1 MQENTKIAA
10 IYCRVSTQEQAEH
23 GYSIGEQEE
32 RLRDYCRA
40 RGWVV
45 SKAYVDAGYSGAKT
59 DRPALQELMN
69 DIKRAHAP
77 DIVIVWK
84 LDRLSRSQKDTL
96 YLVEDVF
103 GANNVDF
110 VSMNENFDTSTP
122 FGKAMVGILSV
133 FAQLEREQIKERM
146 SMGSVARAKSGLFH
160 GGANIP
166 IGYDYIDGRLIVNDY
181 EAMQV
186 RKIFEMF
193 NNGESLHAIWR
204 AFEERGYHTKFGPW
218 PSSAAIRRTLLN
230 PIYIGLVGYKKKRY
244 PGQHE
249 PIVSEEVFNAAQE
262 RLNKMKDSRQ
272 ITPYRAASLL
282 GGLIWCGRCGAR
294 YSIRRSRRKSSQGH
308 EVEYGYYA
316 CYSRS
321 NSNRAMAKGP
331 CDNKNWKVADLD
343 EYVIREIEKL
353 SFDRSMVSEI
363 AGVNDDDSSSVD
375 EAAAIQNRIKE
386 IEEQIKRLLDLCQFD
401 IGSPIQEIYDR
412 IKKLQKERDQLE
424 QEISEYESDSK
435 ADALKEINSILD
447 TAPEV
452 LRNSNDLAEKRRV
465 IVSLVESVTVDGE
478 ELFISWAF

>member
-1 MQENTKIAA
+1 MSIKTAA

-59 DRPALQELMN
+59 DRPALQELMK

-146 SMGSVARAKSGLFH
+146 GMGSVARAKSGLFH
-160 GGANIP
+160 GGGNIP
-166 IGYDYIDGRLIVNDY
+166 IGYDYVDGQLLVNEY

-193 NNGESLHAIWR
+193 NAGESLHGIWR
-204 AFEERGYHTKFGPW
+204 IFEERGYHTKFGSW

-249 PIVSEEVFNAAQE
+249 PIITEEVFNTAQE
-262 RLNKMKDSRQ
+262 RMKKMKASRQ

-282 GGLIWCGRCGAR
+282 GGFVWCNRCGAR
-294 YSIRRSRRKSSQGH
+294 YSIRRSRRKSAEGH

-321 NSNRAMAKGP
+321 NSNRAMSKGS

-343 EYVIREIEKL
+343 EHVICEIEKL
-353 SFDRSMVSEI
+353 SFDRSMVNTI
-363 AGVNDDDSSSVD
+363 AGVD
-375 EAAAIQNRIKE
+375 EEDNSIDNESAALQNRIGE
-386 IEEQIKRLLDLCQFD
+386 IEGQIKRLLDLCQFD
-401 IGSPIQEIYDR
+401 VGSPIQEIYDR
-412 IKKLQKERDQLE
+412 IKALQKERDQLE
-424 QEISEYESDSK
+424 QEISELTDDSK
-435 ADALKEINSILD
+435 INNLKEIHAILD

-452 LRNSNDLAEKRRV
+452 LRNSDDLAQKRQ
-465 IVSLVESVTVDGE
+465 IITSLIESIAVDGD